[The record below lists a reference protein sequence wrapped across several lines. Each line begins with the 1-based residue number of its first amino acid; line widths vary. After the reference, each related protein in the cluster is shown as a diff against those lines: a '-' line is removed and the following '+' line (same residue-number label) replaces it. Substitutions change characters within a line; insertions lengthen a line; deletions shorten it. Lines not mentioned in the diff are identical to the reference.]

1 MDVLE
6 PPLQISM
13 PNKYKIISMD
23 VPIVTFTD
31 PRRGEVQENSVFCA
45 DLLDIITQDFFAR
58 KSRNNL
64 MEETGQQVEGVK
76 VILFYSTLIQNEG
89 KCDSLLNKLLYLF

>member
-1 MDVLE
+1 
-6 PPLQISM
+6 M

-31 PRRGEVQENSVFCA
+31 PRSNEVHEDSIFCA
-45 DLLDIITQDFFAR
+45 DILDILTQDFFAR
-58 KSRNNL
+58 KSRNSL

-76 VILFYSTLIQNEG
+76 VIFGSSRIFSMGNSFYLKT
-89 KCDSLLNKLLYLF
+89 KPKFFLLTTI